1 MRKEVIKT
9 SLIISTYNWAE
20 ALNLCLL
27 SVSRLSV
34 LPDEV
39 IIADDGSRNDTS
51 QLIKRHQKSFKIPLI
66 HVWHKDEGFQ
76 LAKIRNKAIAKAR
89 YPYIIQVDGDLILH
103 KHFIKDHIQIAR
115 KGTFVTGSRVLMND
129 ELSSMMMSTE
139 KTTANIFTP
148 GIRNHFNSMRINF
161 LRNYL
166 ADRYHQKDIDSIRG
180 CNMAFWKNDIIKVN
194 GYNEEFEG
202 WGGEDQEIAV
212 RMLNAGIK
220 KRVIKMGGIVLHI
233 AHTKYCRAKH
243 HENDHRMLQT
253 LKEEI
258 TYCRQGISQ
267 YLNNNRLPRL
277 GNLT

>member
-1 MRKEVIKT
+1 MRQAIKT

-20 ALNLCLL
+20 ALNLSLL

-39 IIADDGSRNDTS
+39 IIADDGSRRDTYE
-51 QLIKRHQKSFKIPLI
+51 LIRRYQQTFKVPLI

-89 YPYIIQVDGDLILH
+89 HPYIIQVDGDLILH
-103 KHFIKDHIQIAR
+103 KHFIKDHLEIAR
-115 KGTFVTGSRVLMND
+115 KGAFVTGSRVLMND
-129 ELSSMMMSTE
+129 ELSSLMMSD
-139 KTTANIFTP
+139 KRTTASIFTP
-148 GIRNHFNSMRINF
+148 GISNHLNSLRIKF
-161 LRNYL
+161 LRNLL

-180 CNMAFWKNDIIKVN
+180 CNMAFWKEDVIKVN

-202 WGGEDQEIAV
+202 WGGEDQELAV

-220 KRVIKMGGIVLHI
+220 KRVLKLGGVVHHI

-243 HENDHRMLQT
+243 LENDHRMLKT
-253 LKEEI
+253 LREEI
-258 TYCRQGISQ
+258 TYCSQGISQ
-267 YLNNNRLPRL
+267 YLHHNRIPTF

>member
-1 MRKEVIKT
+1 MRQAIKT

-39 IIADDGSRNDTS
+39 IIADDGSRRDTYD
-51 QLIKRHQKSFKIPLI
+51 LIKRFQQSFKVPLI

-76 LAKIRNKAIAKAR
+76 LAKIRNKAIAKAQ

-103 KHFIKDHIQIAR
+103 KHFIKDHIEVAR
-115 KGTFVTGSRVLMND
+115 KGSFVTGSRVLMND
-129 ELSSMMMSTE
+129 ELSSKMMSSQRTA
-139 KTTANIFTP
+139 ANIFTP
-148 GIRNHFNSMRINF
+148 GIRNHFNSLRIKF

-180 CNMAFWKNDIIKVN
+180 CNMAFWKEDVIKVN

-202 WGGEDQEIAV
+202 WGGEDQELAI
-212 RMLNAGIK
+212 RMLNAGVK
-220 KRVIKMGGIVLHI
+220 KRVIKMGGTVLHI
-233 AHTKYCRAKH
+233 AHTKYCRSKH
-243 HENDHRMLQT
+243 QENDHRMLRT
-253 LKEEI
+253 LREEI
-258 TYCRQGISQ
+258 TYCSQGISQ
-267 YLNNNRLPRL
+267 YLNHNRIPNL
-277 GNLT
+277 GNFT